1 MKISVIVPVYNEE
14 ESLVPL
20 AEEIKAVFVVG
31 DFDYEIIFV
40 DDGSVDQGLAVL
52 KSIALADRRVKI
64 ISFRKNQGQTA
75 ALVAGIKFASGD
87 IIVPMDADLE
97 NDPRDIRPMIA
108 KINEGYDLVSGW
120 RQGRWRNKFFTRRL
134 PSWLANALISA
145 VTGVKLNDYGCTLKA
160 YRQDILKD
168 INLYGE
174 MHRFIPVYAKQLGA
188 KIAELPVNHRPRKF
202 GKTKY
207 GLGRTLRVLL
217 DLLVIQFLHNYHT
230 KPIHF
235 FGGAGFLSLLAGFA
249 VFAWALYLKFFQA
262 TSLIQ
267 TPLPLL
273 AAFLCLVGGQLIL
286 LGLIAEMITR
296 NYYESQDKPI
306 YSVKETINFD

>member
-1 MKISVIVPVYNEE
+1 
-14 ESLVPL
+14 
-20 AEEIKAVFVVG
+20 
-31 DFDYEIIFV
+31 
-40 DDGSVDQGLAVL
+40 
-52 KSIALADRRVKI
+52 
-64 ISFRKNQGQTA
+64 
-75 ALVAGIKFASGD
+75 
-87 IIVPMDADLE
+87 
-97 NDPRDIRPMIA
+97 
-108 KINEGYDLVSGW
+108 
-120 RQGRWRNKFFTRRL
+120 
-134 PSWLANALISA
+134 

-267 TPLPLL
+267 TPLSLL

>member
-267 TPLPLL
+267 TPLSLL